1 MCCKNNENY
10 TGIIGIWAQDA
21 AMTESPG
28 PIVERSQERLGT
40 SDTAITKMHR
50 LLIDGTRPLERGEEP
65 VAARDGSH
73 YRVRS
78 YSVVI
83 NSEEEFDARSD
94 IMDSMQVD
102 TSGPHTEE

>member
-1 MCCKNNENY
+1 MLQKNENY

-50 LLIDGTRPLERGEEP
+50 LLIDGTRSSERGEEP
-65 VAARDGSH
+65 VGARDGSL
-73 YRVRS
+73 YRVRA

-94 IMDSMQVD
+94 IMDAMQVD
-102 TSGPHTEE
+102 TSGPHVEE